1 MTHTSKKIVFF
12 GNERLISGL
21 EHTDTPVLKG
31 LIERGY
37 NVVAIISHHSETRSR
52 NARPL
57 EVSLIAKEHNIPL
70 YLPDKPTDIID
81 VLQSLNVDAAVLVAY
96 GRIIPQ
102 SIIDLFPTGII
113 NIHPSLL
120 PKYRGPTPIE
130 SAILNGDSQTG
141 VSIMKLSAGM
151 DDGPIYTQE
160 TIHLAGN
167 EKKYDLY
174 EKISHL
180 SASMLFDCLPD
191 ILDGT
196 LKPKKQDDTQAT
208 YSKILRKADSIIDWN
223 ESAITIERKIRAY
236 QEWPGTR
243 TVIGNI
249 DLVIV
254 SAHIDQ
260 KKDLAPGTIDLTQP
274 HTLRIGT
281 AKGSLYIDTLKP
293 IGKKEMPVK
302 AFLAGYRAKLY

>member
-31 LIERGY
+31 LIDQGY
-37 NVVAIISHHSETRSR
+37 NIVAVISHHTESRSR
-52 NARPL
+52 KARPL
-57 EVSLIAKEHNIPL
+57 EVGVVAQEHNIPL
-70 YLPDKPTDIID
+70 YLPNKPTDIID
-81 VLQSLNVDAAVLVAY
+81 VLKSLNADAAVLVAY

-102 SIIDLFPTGII
+102 SIIDLFPAGII

-151 DDGPIYTQE
+151 DNGPVYRQE
-160 TIHLAGN
+160 IIQLADN
-167 EKKYDLY
+167 EVKYELY
-174 EKISHL
+174 QRITHL
-180 SASMLFDCLPD
+180 SASMLFECLPG

-196 LKPKKQDDTQAT
+196 LTPKIQDDSQAT
-208 YSKILRKADSIIDWN
+208 YSKILQKADGVIDWN
-223 ESAITIERKIRAY
+223 ESAVTIERKIRAY

-243 TVIGNI
+243 TVIGGI

-254 SAHIDQ
+254 SAHTDQ
-260 KKDLAPGTIDLTQP
+260 KEDLEPGVIDLTQP

-281 AKGSLYIDTLKP
+281 AGGSLYIDTLKP

-302 AFLAGYRAKLY
+302 AFLAGYRAKLD